1 MRNSML
7 IVDGGSGEKTA
18 SKQRS
23 LKGLREIYTRNF
35 EGSEVFRSQYAD
47 VAYFVQALESQNDR
61 LDAKRKGRDAELD
74 DVFQKLL
81 SLVGSIYPHD
91 VENMRET
98 GLTNSRILEF
108 VLRSYRGNSTR
119 IIELQG
125 RVEQLSNQIAGANQA
140 FQLTKESLRQEN
152 EFRRMEQAQYHQN
165 VEDLNKEH
173 RRKLEEQNGR
183 FEAAKE
189 LQQRSH
195 AHKITNLT
203 TSHSQKIGNLTTN
216 HEKEIHNLTEDWN
229 AQRVDFNATISRLQ
243 IALLRPVDSFEP
255 LTDGKAGNRLE
266 DLRNLVRTLARTSM
280 EDVDPDRLGEA
291 FGQVSFIQSG
301 KKQGRKYIL
310 ESVLWT
316 ILAEGFFAHPFS
328 VFGDHGDLLSTT
340 WTRLFGTDSKQ
351 NRDGFQWPDPTA
363 TSETWRYTTCEALQ
377 KTMAK
382 PHSEKHIWPS
392 HENHLVRVADSLAGA
407 IARVSS
413 KSTMSHIESIVDKA
427 SSLALEFSVQRCRL
441 QLFTPKSG
449 DIISTAATEMYDILS
464 QSDTENGYGG
474 TVALAVMPGLRKTG
488 DAKGAYLDKVS
499 ILRPAAVYLKI
510 WS

>member
-1 MRNSML
+1 M
-7 IVDGGSGEKTA
+7 
-18 SKQRS
+18 
-23 LKGLREIYTRNF
+23 
-35 EGSEVFRSQYAD
+35 EG
-47 VAYFVQALESQNDR
+47 
-61 LDAKRKGRDAELD
+61 
-74 DVFQKLL
+74 
-81 SLVGSIYPHD
+81 
-91 VENMRET
+91 
-98 GLTNSRILEF
+98 
-108 VLRSYRGNSTR
+108 
-119 IIELQG
+119 
-125 RVEQLSNQIAGANQA
+125 
-140 FQLTKESLRQEN
+140 
-152 EFRRMEQAQYHQN
+152 
-165 VEDLNKEH
+165 
-173 RRKLEEQNGR
+173 
-183 FEAAKE
+183 
-189 LQQRSH
+189 
-195 AHKITNLT
+195 
-203 TSHSQKIGNLTTN
+203 
-216 HEKEIHNLTEDWN
+216 
-229 AQRVDFNATISRLQ
+229 
-243 IALLRPVDSFEP
+243 
-255 LTDGKAGNRLE
+255 
-266 DLRNLVRTLARTSM
+266 
-280 EDVDPDRLGEA
+280 VDPDRLGEA

-340 WTRLFGTDSKQ
+340 WIQLFGTDSKQ
-351 NRDGFQWPDPTA
+351 NRDGFQWPIPTA
-363 TSETWRYTTCEALQ
+363 TSEIWRYTTCEALQ

-382 PHSEKHIWPS
+382 PHSEKHIWQG
-392 HENHLVRVADSLAGA
+392 HENHLVQVADSLAGA

-413 KSTMSHIESIVDKA
+413 KSMMSQIESIVDKA